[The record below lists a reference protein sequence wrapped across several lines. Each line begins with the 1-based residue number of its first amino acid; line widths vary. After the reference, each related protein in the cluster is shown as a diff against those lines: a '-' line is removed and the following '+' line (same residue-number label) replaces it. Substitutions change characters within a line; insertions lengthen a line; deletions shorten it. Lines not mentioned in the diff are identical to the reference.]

1 MHGIFEDLNI
11 RPHGDPRS
19 GLPKRS
25 RSDMETRVIICG
37 YRLANLLLPSV
48 PSRINEPVAA
58 QYPAIPAQ
66 ELISRMA
73 DLLETRPH
81 SRTLVVLTD
90 FLEFLGDDS
99 LSKLAARRLVLGMAD
114 AVQSFCTRNHTHGD
128 NRRCS
133 LAAWVLYATPEIL
146 EGYAAGD
153 ARRGRALRLEALG
166 VSLLQLRHPSL
177 HVIDMDWFNV
187 LATSYGLPELF
198 WERTHLPR
206 QRLSIGLEQQLKE
219 GVDWYLP

>member
-1 MHGIFEDLNI
+1 MHGIFQDLNI
-11 RPHGDPRS
+11 GPHGDLRT

-25 RSDMETRVIICG
+25 RSDMETRVVLTG

-58 QYPAIPAQ
+58 QFPVIPAQ
-66 ELISRMA
+66 EVISNIA
-73 DLLETRPH
+73 ALLETRPH
-81 SRTLVVLTD
+81 SRTLVILTD
-90 FLEFLGDDS
+90 FLEFLGDNT
-99 LSKLAARRLVLGMAD
+99 LNKVAARRLVLGMAD
-114 AVQSFCTRNHTHGD
+114 AVQTYCTRNHTHGD

-133 LAAWVLYATPEIL
+133 LAAWVLYATPEVL

-166 VSLLQLRHPSL
+166 VSLLQLRHSSL
-177 HVIDMDWFNV
+177 HVIDMNWFNV
-187 LATSYGLPELF
+187 LTTSYGLPELF